1 MFVFQGWEAGYEHD
15 MRFRL
20 GFVAGFA
27 SGYYLGAMGGR
38 ERYEQ
43 INRFARKVKR
53 SDTFEAAAEKAKDVV
68 DLGMDRT
75 KDMVDSKF
83 GNGDEPEL
91 GTQDPFR
98 RAGSPPPPPAPPVP
112 PT

>member
-1 MFVFQGWEAGYEHD
+1 

-38 ERYEQ
+38 ERFEQ
-43 INRFARKVKR
+43 INRVARKVKR

-68 DLGMDRT
+68 DLGVDRT
-75 KDMVDSKF
+75 KDMVGSKF
-83 GNGDEPEL
+83 GNGDEPEP
-91 GTQDPFR
+91 GSTDPFR
-98 RAGSPPPPPAPPVP
+98 RSGTSTPPPPPPPAPP
-112 PT
+112 T